1 MGWVQSLIT
10 RLNCTDCQR
19 APATGRNQSLTP
31 SLETFPCLVLAPKL
45 FYIQENGFSFHM
57 GRKMIQAELSN
68 FQNIL
73 GRKGIYLVRYQLNSA
88 EQPLIT
94 QKRHSIRAETF
105 NKCVVVGE
113 NKFQLPLYRG
123 MESPTVTWCVQHS
136 TGHHRTLC
144 TSASGGLVTG
154 TGPAAL

>member
-1 MGWVQSLIT
+1 
-10 RLNCTDCQR
+10 
-19 APATGRNQSLTP
+19 
-31 SLETFPCLVLAPKL
+31 
-45 FYIQENGFSFHM
+45 M

-88 EQPLIT
+88 EKPLIT

-113 NKFQLPLYRG
+113 NKFQLRSYHGL
-123 MESPTVTWCVQHS
+123 ESPTATWCVQHS

-144 TSASGGLVTG
+144 TSGSGGLVTG

>member
-1 MGWVQSLIT
+1 
-10 RLNCTDCQR
+10 
-19 APATGRNQSLTP
+19 
-31 SLETFPCLVLAPKL
+31 
-45 FYIQENGFSFHM
+45 M

-88 EQPLIT
+88 EKPLIT

-113 NKFQLPLYRG
+113 NKFQLRSYHGL
-123 MESPTVTWCVQHS
+123 ESPTATWCVQRS
-136 TGHHRTLC
+136 TARAT
-144 TSASGGLVTG
+144 TARSAPVGPGDWSPVLAPQLSELVVAILSGAWVATVGRQ
-154 TGPAAL
+154 